1 MGSRRESTMICPQHE
16 IPLNFWSDKESIYKC
31 IKCLINEKEVHFVDH
46 SYKSQF
52 QRFKEIK
59 AMTEM
64 CVEDNKFI
72 PTMIHDW
79 KEDIRDVLL
88 RVRHQMI
95 EFIENFTERFIKQI
109 GKIESDRRELTT
121 FVGEDRRQGERLSYI
136 ETKLVRINAILKTV
150 EDT

>member
-1 MGSRRESTMICPQHE
+1 
-16 IPLNFWSDKESIYKC
+16 
-31 IKCLINEKEVHFVDH
+31 
-46 SYKSQF
+46 
-52 QRFKEIK
+52 
-59 AMTEM
+59 MTEM

>member
-1 MGSRRESTMICPQHE
+1 
-16 IPLNFWSDKESIYKC
+16 
-31 IKCLINEKEVHFVDH
+31 
-46 SYKSQF
+46 
-52 QRFKEIK
+52 
-59 AMTEM
+59 
-64 CVEDNKFI
+64 
-72 PTMIHDW
+72 MIHDW